1 MGSYNLSMYK
11 SMAKASETHFSF
23 ERLNRTQGGASGKTS
38 PVLKSSFRK
47 TSESNRS
54 SPNIIKR
61 QFADAKMSPS
71 SINVTRQTSHSP
83 TSFHNRLGGPGT
95 PVMNQLN
102 FSSRD
107 QREKQFSHP
116 GMGVPGPGSYSTNII

>member
-1 MGSYNLSMYK
+1 
-11 SMAKASETHFSF
+11 MAKASETHFSF
-23 ERLNRTQGGASGKTS
+23 ERLNRTQGGTSGKTS

-71 SINVTRQTSHSP
+71 SINVTR
-83 TSFHNRLGGPGT
+83 
-95 PVMNQLN
+95 
-102 FSSRD
+102 
-107 QREKQFSHP
+107 
-116 GMGVPGPGSYSTNII
+116 